1 MHRVI
6 ASFFRSSRAGR
17 TKLRFPANPEIQ
29 TLARGET
36 ISFWASGEPLVRLT
50 CLTGILW
57 ITCEGDFQDYF
68 LTRGQQFIPRSR
80 GQVVINALSPASVV
94 RGTALAS

>member
-1 MHRVI
+1 MHKVI
-6 ASFFRSSRAGR
+6 ASVFRSSRVAR
-17 TKLRFPANPEIQ
+17 TKLTFLADPEIQ

-36 ISFWASGEPLVRLT
+36 VSFWASGEPVVRLT

-68 LTRGQQFIPRSR
+68 LTSGQQFIPRSR
-80 GQVVINALSPASVV
+80 GQVVINALSPARMVC
-94 RGTALAS
+94 GAALAK